1 MLASTDAAGMPRF
14 RFSLLRIRDNGGG
27 VGRGEKT
34 AYISYSDSTIVYFPP
49 FPFSSANAEVD
60 VELSIL

>member
-1 MLASTDAAGMPRF
+1 MPRF

-34 AYISYSDSTIVYFPP
+34 AYISYSDSTIVYFPL
-49 FPFSSANAEVD
+49 FPFSSANAEVG